1 MVETCIIESGANIAM
16 VDTIRVGIVGLG
28 HMGQIRAR
36 EISRHPAMELIAG
49 CDPNPA
55 AADVFPNLVF
65 SQDYRDVLDAGIDAV
80 FVCTPNRYTPE
91 VTIAALDGGKHVLC
105 EKPPGR
111 FLSDIEAI
119 IAAEERNPNCKLKFG
134 FNHRYHA
141 GVQEAKRI
149 IASGRL
155 GRILWVRGVYGKSG
169 GSGFE
174 NSWRNTKEV
183 GGGGILL
190 DQGIHMLDLFRL
202 FCGDFV
208 EVKSMVTSAYW
219 NFEVEDNAFALL
231 RDELG
236 RIAMLHSSSTQ
247 WKHRFNLE
255 IYLSEGYLSIN
266 GILTSSRS
274 YGDETITVA
283 RRRFDEGFAIGKP
296 REEVIYFDTDPS
308 WEMEVTDFASC
319 IQDDLPVTV
328 GTSDDALKAMQL
340 VYAIYRDDN
349 VGGPGQSTGT
359 PIQPLGV
366 ERAIASTSEQQGGG
380 SS

>member
-1 MVETCIIESGANIAM
+1 M
-16 VDTIRVGIVGLG
+16 VDTLKVGIVGLG
-28 HMGQIRAR
+28 HMGRIRAR
-36 EISRHPAMELIAG
+36 EIARRPDMELIAG
-49 CDPNPA
+49 SDPNPD
-55 AADVFPNLVF
+55 AADDFPGIRY
-65 SQDYRDVLDAGIDAV
+65 SSDYRDVLDAGVDAV
-80 FVCTPNRYTPE
+80 FVCTPNRFTPE
-91 VTIAALDGGKHVLC
+91 VTIAALDAGKHVLC

-111 FLSDIEAI
+111 TIADINAI
-119 IAAEERNPNCKLKFG
+119 IAAEKRNPQCKLKFG

-149 IASGRL
+149 ISSGRL
-155 GRILWVRGVYGKSG
+155 GNLLWVRGVYGKSG

-174 NSWRNTKEV
+174 ESWRNTAEV

-190 DQGIHMLDLFRL
+190 DQGIHMLDLFRF

-208 EVKSMVTSAYW
+208 EVKSMVTTAYW
-219 NFEVEDNAFALL
+219 NVEVEDNAFALL
-231 RDELG
+231 RNGEG

-283 RRRFDEGFAIGKP
+283 RRRFDEGFAVGKP

-308 WEMEVTDFASC
+308 WELEVRDFAEC
-319 IQDDLPVTV
+319 IQQDVPITS
-328 GTSDDALKAMQL
+328 GTSLDALKAMEL
-340 VYAIYRDDN
+340 VYSIYDADHWSN
-349 VGGPGQSTGT
+349 AQGAEGHPQLTAAHGT
-359 PIQPLGV
+359 EGDP
-366 ERAIASTSEQQGGG
+366 R
-380 SS
+380 